1 MEKTKTFLEFS
12 CIKITMIHV
21 DVRWLQF
28 AGVYHVPSV
37 E

>member
-1 MEKTKTFLEFS
+1 MEKIKKSVEFS

-21 DVRWLQF
+21 DVRGLQF
-28 AGVYHVPSV
+28 AGVDHVPSV